1 LWQLSAQSFVSCLL
15 IHFNKRFYLKFHLDD
30 STYRMMLQSLDSLHL
45 TDGVGEVRDLD
56 FIKDDIWLY
65 DTAVIENLERRRGT
79 WEINLLFAH
88 YQQPLKFLSRR
99 ITSETCP
106 KKAALTA
113 SLMRRQAAK
122 DQRGTLTIKLEDLN
136 LPEN

>member
-1 LWQLSAQSFVSCLL
+1 
-15 IHFNKRFYLKFHLDD
+15 LKFHLDD

-88 YQQPLKFLSRR
+88 YQQPFRDLPQKSCPRCLAHAAASR
-99 ITSETCP
+99 
-106 KKAALTA
+106 
-113 SLMRRQAAK
+113 
-122 DQRGTLTIKLEDLN
+122 QRPARHFGG
-136 LPEN
+136 

>member
-1 LWQLSAQSFVSCLL
+1 M
-15 IHFNKRFYLKFHLDD
+15 RFHLDD
-30 STYRMMLQSLDSLHL
+30 STYRIMLQSLDSLHL
-45 TDGVGEVRDLD
+45 TDGVGDVRDLD
-56 FIKDDIWLY
+56 FIKDDVWLF
-65 DTAVIENLERRRGT
+65 DTAVIENLARRRGT

-106 KKAALTA
+106 RRAALVA

-122 DQRGTLTIKLEDLN
+122 DQRGTLTVKLEDLN